1 MKSQRAWIGSWVD
14 LPKLAVLT
22 TEGDKDD
29 SSSFTNPSIIDIES
43 SACQTLWRVDL
54 PQLTTV
60 LLTNTAFLNQKKV
73 TAKSRS
79 LGFRSFIDAGAL
91 ARYFKSGLPFF
102 RNGNFI
108 IWCSVYCDKYRVD
121 GDYVKTVTA
130 HELPYYS
137 IRHKPSERDCSVSKR
152 TLNSKTNTPP
162 RKVNWNILD
171 AEKLILEANLHTE
184 RKRQLHIIRRIIIRQ
199 ALCVGIK
206 HKLDVLLPRTIAS
219 RNLDGVTHQLYNLT
233 PLCLHYARTAFHHEW
248 LHITPIINSH
258 PWIRFGRYLRKCPW
272 WPCCTGPLW
281 SFPKCSRASEDS
293 QNRDG
298 RRCAPQERSPCCSTP
313 HTCFQSNTAHKSPS

>member
-1 MKSQRAWIGSWVD
+1 MLVFLFVTSIDLFLSQSLSPSNHEGTCES
-14 LPKLAVLT
+14 LPL
-22 TEGDKDD
+22 
-29 SSSFTNPSIIDIES
+29 
-43 SACQTLWRVDL
+43 Q
-54 PQLTTV
+54 
-60 LLTNTAFLNQKKV
+60 
-73 TAKSRS
+73 
-79 LGFRSFIDAGAL
+79 
-91 ARYFKSGLPFF
+91 
-102 RNGNFI
+102 
-108 IWCSVYCDKYRVD
+108 
-121 GDYVKTVTA
+121 
-130 HELPYYS
+130 
-137 IRHKPSERDCSVSKR
+137 KPSERDCSVSKR

-199 ALCVGIK
+199 ALCAGIK

-219 RNLDGVTHQLYNLT
+219 RNLDGVTHQLYDLT
-233 PLCLHYARTAFHHEW
+233 PLCLYYARTAFHREW

-258 PWIRFGRYLRKCPW
+258 PWIRFGRYLRKCSW

-293 QNRDG
+293 QSRDG

-313 HTCFQSNTAHKSPS
+313 HICFQANTAHKSPS